1 MTVLK
6 INLYKIKN
14 DFFGGQIDVTGL
26 VTGGDLIAQLRGREL
41 GKKLIIPSCML
52 RFEGDVFLDDVSV
65 TDVENELG
73 VRVCVTDG
81 SGESLV
87 EEVSKED

>member
-1 MTVLK
+1 MAAIELHDVEVQAFLAE
-6 INLYKIKN
+6 
-14 DFFGGQIDVTGL
+14 ID
-26 VTGGDLIAQLRGREL
+26 
-41 GKKLIIPSCML
+41 KC
-52 RFEGDVFLDDVSV
+52 EGDVFLDDVSV